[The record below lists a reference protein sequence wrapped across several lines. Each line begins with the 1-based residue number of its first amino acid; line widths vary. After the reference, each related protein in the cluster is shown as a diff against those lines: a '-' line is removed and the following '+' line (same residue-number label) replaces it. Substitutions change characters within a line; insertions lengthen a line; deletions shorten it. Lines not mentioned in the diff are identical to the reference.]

1 MSFSVR
7 MYIFQQYLK
16 LDRNIDFKKDNA
28 SDSAL

>member
-1 MSFSVR
+1 MPFSVR

-16 LDRNIDFKKDNA
+16 LDRKIDFKKDNP